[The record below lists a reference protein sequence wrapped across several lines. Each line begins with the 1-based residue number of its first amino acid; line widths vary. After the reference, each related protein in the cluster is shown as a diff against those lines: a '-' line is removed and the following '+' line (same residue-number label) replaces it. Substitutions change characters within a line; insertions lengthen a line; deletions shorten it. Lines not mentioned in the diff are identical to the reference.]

1 MNTVLRLIAAVA
13 LAAALYAAARPLGP
27 LPPLGP
33 FLDPANGVWAVARRA
48 ELPRLE
54 RVALPGLTT
63 PVDVAF
69 DDRSVPHIFA
79 ATEEDAYRALG
90 YVVARDR
97 LFQLEL
103 QTRATA
109 GRLSELLGPVVLSLD
124 REQRALG
131 LAASADRAFQNLSP
145 ESPAGRATAAYA
157 EGVNGW
163 IDHLTQADL
172 PLEYRLLNA
181 RPMRWEPR
189 YSLYLTRRMGWT
201 LAYQTEDL
209 RRRRVAELVGPAAA
223 DALFPANSPVQ
234 EPIQPGGGEY
244 PRYDWRRI
252 PAPNAASRVSGRV
265 GGWAGREFG
274 AEGGSALPGDGVGSN
289 NWAVAPARSATGH
302 ALLAGDPHL
311 DLSLPSIWYEAH
323 LVVTGSERPA
333 DPPTRRP
340 APLDVY
346 GVTIPGAPGT
356 VIGFNRDVAWSMTN
370 TDADALDYYAEAF
383 DDLKQPTRY
392 RLDGAWVPLESR
404 VEVVRGRYDEVLAT
418 DTIYFTHRGPV
429 IDPHGKPLSIRWT
442 VLEAGG
448 ETAALLLA
456 AGASSTPEWME
467 RTRGFEAPA
476 QNLLAADRQGNIAI
490 RSTGRFPFRPGDGAG
505 TRVRDGTTRRSD
517 WLESWPVTKY
527 PQAMNPRRGYLSSA
541 NQQPLDP
548 RTDATYLGYD
558 WTAPAR
564 ALRINALLRADSSV
578 TVEDIRR
585 WQTDQGSESADLFV
599 PYFLGVGTT
608 GTTGTAGEAGKAGAA
623 GRQVGG
629 STAPDSAA
637 ALLANWDRRYAK
649 DSKVAVLFDLA
660 MGRLAE
666 LTWDE
671 LEPPGAPGRRVAT
684 PRNVM
689 LAELLR
695 DPTNRWWDRRFTR
708 DLVEQRDEILR
719 LALTEALGDAR
730 QLYGDP
736 AGDGWRWDHVQHANI
751 YHLLRIPA
759 LSALDLPAPGGP
771 ATLSPSSGNGENGS
785 SWRMVVE
792 LGKEVQAWGVYP
804 GGQSGNPVS
813 TRYRDRI
820 PKWVA
825 GELDTLRTPHGPDE
839 LGGHIT
845 SRLSLVPAGNR

>member
-1 MNTVLRLIAAVA
+1 MNTLLRLVAAAA
-13 LAAALYAAARPLGP
+13 LAAALCAAARPLGP
-27 LPPLGP
+27 LPPLGG

-48 ELPRLE
+48 ELPRHQ
-54 RVALPGLTT
+54 RAAIPGLTA

-69 DDRSVPHIFA
+69 DDRAVPHIFA
-79 ATEEDAYRALG
+79 ATPEDAYRALG

-97 LFQLEL
+97 LFQLEI
-103 QTRATA
+103 QTRATT
-109 GRLSELLGPVVLSLD
+109 GRLSELLGPVVLSAD
-124 REQRALG
+124 REQRSLG
-131 LAASADRAFQNLSP
+131 LAASADRAFERLSP
-145 ESPAGRATAAYA
+145 ESPAARVTAAYA
-157 EGVNGW
+157 EGVNAW

-172 PLEYRLLNA
+172 PLEYRLLNV
-181 RPMRWEPR
+181 RPMRWEAR
-189 YSLYLTRRMGWT
+189 YSFYLTRRMGWT

-209 RRRRVAELVGPAAA
+209 RRRRVAQLVGRAAA
-223 DALFPANSPVQ
+223 DVLFPVNSPVQ
-234 EPIQPGGGEY
+234 EPIQPGAGEY
-244 PRYDWRRI
+244 PRYDWKPI
-252 PAPNAASRVSGRV
+252 PAPNAALRVSRRV
-265 GGWAGREFG
+265 GGSPGRGFG
-274 AEGGSALPGDGVGSN
+274 AESNAESVGDGVGSN

-333 DPPTRRP
+333 DPPTRRS

-370 TDADALDYYAEAF
+370 TDADALDYYAETF
-383 DDLKQPTRY
+383 DDLKRPTRY
-392 RLDGAWVPLESR
+392 RLDGSWVPLESR
-404 VEVVRGRYDEVLAT
+404 VEVVRGQHGEVLAT
-418 DTIYFTHRGPV
+418 DTVYFTHRGPV
-429 IDPHGKPLSIRWT
+429 IDPHGTPLSIRWT

-448 ETAALLLA
+448 ETGALLLA
-456 AGASSTPEWME
+456 AGASSASDWME
-467 RTRGFEAPA
+467 RTGGFQAPA

-490 RSTGRFPFRPGDGAG
+490 RSTGRFPVRPGDGNG
-505 TRVRDGTTRRSD
+505 TEIRDGTTRRSD
-517 WLESWPVTKY
+517 WRGDWPETKY
-527 PQAMNPRRGYLSSA
+527 PQATNPRRGYLSSA

-578 TVEDIRR
+578 TVEDMQR
-585 WQTDQGSESADLFV
+585 WQTDPGSAAADLFV
-599 PYFLGVGTT
+599 PYFV
-608 GTTGTAGEAGKAGAA
+608 TAGRAGKAGSA
-623 GRQVGG
+623 
-629 STAPDSAA
+629 DSAA
-637 ALLANWDRRYAK
+637 DILAKWDRRYTR
-649 DSKVAVLFDLA
+649 DSKDAVLFDLA

-671 LEPPGAPGRRVAT
+671 LEPPGAPGRRVGT
-684 PRNVM
+684 PRNM
-689 LAELLR
+689 ILAELLR
-695 DPTNRWWDRRFTR
+695 DPTSRWWDRRFTKGI
-708 DLVEQRDEILR
+708 VEQRDEILR
-719 LALTEALGDAR
+719 LALTEALSDAG
-730 QLYGDP
+730 QLYGDR

-759 LSALDLPAPGGP
+759 LSALDLPAQGGP
-771 ATLSPSSGNGENGS
+771 ATLSPSSGDGENGS

-792 LGKEVQAWGVYP
+792 LGKEVRAWGVYP

-813 TRYRDRI
+813 ARYRDRI

-839 LGGHIT
+839 LGERIT
-845 SRLSLVPAGNR
+845 SRLSLVPAGAP